1 MGGSH
6 RVNSRGD
13 KTEMAAIGLI
23 LNFLG
28 GAILVYYGDK
38 TGAGSDRAP
47 KDFLLSR
54 WVFHAGVVSFCVGFF
69 LILVSVV
76 F

>member
-1 MGGSH
+1 M
-6 RVNSRGD
+6 
-13 KTEMAAIGLI
+13 TAIGLI

-28 GAILVYYGDK
+28 GATLIYYGDRA
-38 TGAGSDRAP
+38 GAGPDSAS

-54 WVFHAGVVSFCVGFF
+54 WVFYFGVVAFCVGFF
-69 LILVSVV
+69 LILVSMV

>member
-1 MGGSH
+1 
-6 RVNSRGD
+6 
-13 KTEMAAIGLI
+13 MAALGLI

-28 GAILVYYGDK
+28 GAILIYYGDK
-38 TGAGSDRAP
+38 AGAVPDRAT

-54 WVFHAGVVSFCVGFF
+54 WVFYSGVASFCAGFF
-69 LILVSVV
+69 LILVSMV